1 MIAGTRISSLQAIP
15 SAPVPARLLFV
26 DNLRWLMIVLVVTV
40 HASVTY
46 SHIGS
51 WYYYEPTNPGPLSL
65 LAFVLYETHLQA
77 FFMGL
82 LFLIAGYFVPGSF
95 DRKGAR
101 RFMADRGVRLGIP
114 TALYALV
121 IQPIINDFILKLPGV
136 APLPLILR
144 SYWKYVASLRFL
156 SGTGPLWFALAL
168 LIFSGIYA
176 LGRLATGSVVRS
188 QAESKLP
195 GHAAVVLLIAAIS
208 VSTFIMR
215 LVQPIGTDIL
225 NMQLCFFSQYII
237 LFGVGIVAHRRNWLL
252 RIPHD
257 FGVFWFRL
265 ALVAGPPLWLA
276 MILGGGARSGDWSRY
291 TGGFHWQS
299 AVGCFWE
306 SFFCVGVCLGLLVVF
321 RDRFNRQGHL
331 ARFLSEN
338 AFTVYVFHPPIL
350 IALSLVLHGLAL
362 ASPWKFLLLSGAS
375 LLVCFLTS
383 HYVIRRIPG
392 LRRIL

>member
-1 MIAGTRISSLQAIP
+1 METGTSSLQTIP

-65 LAFVLYETHLQA
+65 LAFLLYETHLQA

-121 IQPIINDFILKLPGV
+121 IQPIIVDYILKFPRI
-136 APLPLILR
+136 APLPSVLR
-144 SYWKYVASLRFL
+144 SYLKYVAGLHFL
-156 SGTGPLWFALAL
+156 NGTGPLWFALAL

-176 LGRLATGSVVRS
+176 LGRLAGGSLVRS
-188 QAESKLP
+188 QADGKLP
-195 GHAAVVLLIAAIS
+195 SHAAVGLLIGAIS
-208 VSTFIMR
+208 VFTFIVR

-225 NMQLCFFSQYII
+225 NMQLCFFSQYIV
-237 LFGVGIVAHRRNWLL
+237 LFGVGIVARRRNWLL

-265 ALVAGPPLWLA
+265 ALLVGPPLWLA
-276 MILGGGARSGDWSRY
+276 MILGGGAKSGNWSRY
-291 TGGFHWQS
+291 TGGLHWQS
-299 AVGCFWE
+299 AAWCLWE

-321 RDRFNRQGHL
+321 RDRFNREGPL

-338 AFTVYVFHPPIL
+338 AFAVYVFHPPIL
-350 IALSLVLHGLAL
+350 IALSLALHGLAL
-362 ASPWKFLLLSGAS
+362 GLLWKFLFLSGAS
-375 LLVCFLTS
+375 LVICFLTS
-383 HYVIRRIPG
+383 HYVLRRVPA